1 VYARTVKDR
10 TITLGVSGMLW
21 ENSLV
26 MYDTETES
34 LWSHFVGQAMR
45 GPLEGEQLETIPSL
59 MTDWESWKSRHPDTT
74 VLSMERTSQNYR
86 RDMFDLNSG
95 LDIGLAANGKAQ
107 SWSFAK
113 LHDEPVVN
121 GRFDGVAIVVVYDP
135 ASHTAAIYDRSV
147 DGSELTFES
156 RDGELIDRDTDSR
169 WDLFTGVAI
178 AGSHKGKQLKR
189 MPGLV
194 TDSAAWGVYY
204 PETNG

>member
-1 VYARTVKDR
+1 
-10 TITLGVSGMLW
+10 
-21 ENSLV
+21 
-26 MYDTETES
+26 
-34 LWSHFVGQAMR
+34 MR

-74 VLSMERTSQNYR
+74 VLSMKRTSQNYR

-107 SWSFAK
+107 SWSLAN

-121 GRFDGVAIVVVYDP
+121 DRFDGVAIVIVYDTE
-135 ASHTAAIYDRSV
+135 SHTATIYDRNV

-156 RDGELIDRDTDSR
+156 RDGELIDRDTDSK
-169 WDLFTGVAI
+169 WDLFTGVAT
-178 AGSHKGKQLKR
+178 AGSHKGKQLNR

-194 TDSAAWGVYY
+194 TDSAAWGVYH
-204 PETNG
+204 PGTNR